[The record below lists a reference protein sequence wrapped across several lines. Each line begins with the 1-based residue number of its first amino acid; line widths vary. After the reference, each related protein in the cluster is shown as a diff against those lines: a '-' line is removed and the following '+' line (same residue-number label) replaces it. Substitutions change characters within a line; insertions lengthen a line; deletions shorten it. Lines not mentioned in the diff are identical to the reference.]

1 VDRLLLQR
9 ARWEGVFCAA
19 RWLHS
24 HRTQD
29 LRFSPNCQALPNANN
44 PAAQFMQMLESD
56 LERTGRFVALQVED
70 IKLRS
75 RALAARAAAATAQGE
90 LDRIE
95 GAPERCALLTNAKKA
110 C

>member
-1 VDRLLLQR
+1 
-9 ARWEGVFCAA
+9 
-19 RWLHS
+19 
-24 HRTQD
+24 
-29 LRFSPNCQALPNANN
+29 
-44 PAAQFMQMLESD
+44 MQMLESD

-95 GAPERCALLTNAKKA
+95 GAPERGACYYLSPRRRADTRVRVRALLNSRRGRGGVRGCAA
-110 C
+110 